1 MLRFDADDLGRPGA
15 EGGTKADPEC
25 NAGVLGEDWL
35 SGGTRFERTRR
46 LDLLLGGDTVR
57 SMADA
62 DRAGGGAMLELEDAM
77 ELLRPGETV

>member
-1 MLRFDADDLGRPGA
+1 MLRLDADDLGRPGA
-15 EGGTKADPEC
+15 DGGTKADPD
-25 NAGVLGEDWL
+25 AGVLGEEWF

-46 LDLLLGGDTVR
+46 LDLLLGGDTVK

-62 DRAGGGAMLELEDAM
+62 DRGGGGAMLELEDAM